1 MKYIAAIIKPSKLN
15 TTREA
20 LMTIGVE
27 GLTTSAVSRF
37 GQQKGHAEIYRGA
50 EYAPATVAKTP
61 HKIILNHGH
70 L

>member
-15 TTREA
+15 TIREV

-27 GLTTSAVSRF
+27 GLTPSSVSRF
-37 GQQKGHAEIYRGA
+37 GQQKGRAEIYRGA
-50 EYAPATVAKTP
+50 EYAPASVAKRP
-61 HKIILNHGH
+61 YKIMLNHGH